1 MQKKKIYRISW
12 ILLLLFILAGCGTGQ
27 KKITDGSEIY
37 TGRRDNE
44 DLGLEE
50 VEVPKDDGK
59 LYIVTAVDSERKIM
73 TLQDRDTTREKPFN
87 YTGATYIK
95 GKYGDNLT
103 IDQISAGELVTI
115 ERRGETLTN
124 VQISSTVFSYDDLH
138 NFTLDKEMQTVSVGG
153 TTYFFDDNV
162 GIFHNNSRIAI
173 SDISEQDTICLKGLD
188 KQIYTIQVMAG
199 HGTVALQN
207 TEVFQGGYITIGN
220 LLSMKITPQMRIEVP
235 EGSYLLSVANDGYGG
250 SREIQV
256 EANQETLVNLD
267 ELKGEGPKFC
277 QIRFKVEPEN
287 AKVYLDGNLTDISKA
302 VEVRYGT
309 HRLTAEADGYEK
321 WSRILIVN
329 SKTAELTIKLSDK
342 SSDETIATSNSNNNN
357 SNNSNNNNRNNV
369 TPDNASGTGN

>member
-12 ILLLLFILAGCGTGQ
+12 ILLLLFLLAGCGTGQ
-27 KKITDGSEIY
+27 KKITDGSDAY
-37 TGRRDNE
+37 TGRKDNE
-44 DLGLEE
+44 ELGLEE

-59 LYIVTAVDSERKIM
+59 LYIVTAIDSERKIM
-73 TLQDRDTTREKPFN
+73 TLQDHETTREKPFN
-87 YTGATYIK
+87 YTGATYIR

-115 ERRGETLTN
+115 ERKGETLTD
-124 VQISSTVFSYDDLH
+124 VQISNEVFSYDDLH
-138 NFTLDKEMQTVSVGG
+138 NFSLDRKMQTLSVGG

-162 GIFHNNSRIAI
+162 GVFHNNSKIAL
-173 SDISEQDTICLKGLD
+173 SDISEQDTICLKGAD
-188 KQIYTIQVMAG
+188 RQIYTIQVKAG

-235 EGSYLLSVANDGYGG
+235 EGTYLLSVANDGYGG

-267 ELKGEGPKFC
+267 ELKGEGPKSC
-277 QIRFKVEPEN
+277 QIRFKVDPEN
-287 AKVYLDGNLTDISKA
+287 ASVYLDGKRIDISKA

-342 SSDETIATSNSNNNN
+342 SSDETIATSNNNNN
-357 SNNSNNNNRNNV
+357 NNNNKNNV
-369 TPDNASGTGN
+369 TPDNASGSGN